1 MNPEAQCVWSAR
13 SCLSQVLVKY
23 PRIDR
28 LLLIRGAPSKDAFD
42 TQVGQGG
49 GKLSGGQK
57 QRIAIARALATEP
70 SLIVCDEPTSA
81 LDVSVQASILT
92 LLRSLQE
99 STGVA
104 YLFITH
110 DLAVA
115 RCVCDE
121 IALLR
126 DGRIE
131 AMGAVDVVL
140 DAWRAQSVP
149 PS

>member
-1 MNPEAQCVWSAR
+1 M
-13 SCLSQVLVKY
+13 
-23 PRIDR
+23 
-28 LLLIRGAPSKDAFD
+28 RGAGAVD
-42 TQVGQGG
+42 TPDF
-49 GKLSGGQK
+49 L
-57 QRIAIARALATEP
+57 RTTA
-70 SLIVCDEPTSA
+70 A
-81 LDVSVQASILT
+81 LDLAGQASILT